1 MNKTTPGAVGTT
13 SSNYLPVK
21 PVGHGKAVLIIALGT
36 AMLAFTPIWVKA
48 TNMDPATQAFLR
60 VSIGFLCLLPFG
72 IWEIKRKGA
81 LPKKGITYS
90 VVAGLFLGVDFTC
103 WNYSIF
109 YVGAGIAAILLNL
122 QVIVVPM
129 LTAIFD
135 KYKIP
140 KVFLILVPI
149 MVVGVLLT
157 GGVFEPAEASTG
169 PEEILGIKTA
179 TLGTILGLTSGIC
192 YSFYLYF
199 SRKAGTTAPRKDL
212 YVQPMMYTFAAQMV
226 APTLW
231 AFTGSPRG
239 GFDFKYGV
247 FDENGQLPM
256 GDPWNDLGAE
266 LTGWNWF
273 HLISLAVVGQAMAW
287 TFVQWGTVWLEPV
300 LSAGIL
306 LLSPVSSVVIAW
318 PLFGEIPSALQWVGI
333 VLILGTVMYQ
343 NGLFDSM
350 FGKKKKTADVGN
362 PEDSIDDE
370 LVREGLAPGHSP
382 DEATP
387 LRDEK

>member
-1 MNKTTPGAVGTT
+1 M
-13 SSNYLPVK
+13 
-21 PVGHGKAVLIIALGT
+21 LIIALGT

-60 VSIGFLCLLPFG
+60 ILIGVICLLPFYL
-72 IWEIKRKGA
+72 WEIKRKGS
-81 LPKKGITYS
+81 LSKRGITYAC
-90 VVAGLFLGVDFTC
+90 VAGGFLGIDFTC

-135 KYKIP
+135 KYRIP

-157 GGVFEPAEASTG
+157 GGVFEPSEPTG
-169 PEEILGIKTA
+169 PAEILGIKTA
-179 TLGTILGLTSGIC
+179 TLGTCLGLTSGIC

-199 SRKAGTTAPRKDL
+199 TRKSGTTAHRKDL
-212 YVQPMMYTFAAQMV
+212 YVQPMFFTGLAQLV
-226 APTLW
+226 APTIW

-239 GFDFKYGV
+239 GFDFKHGV
-247 FDENGQLPM
+247 FIDGVLPA
-256 GDPWNDLGAE
+256 GDAWYELGSDLTAM
-266 LTGWNWF
+266 NWF
-273 HLISLAVVGQAMAW
+273 HLFSLGIIGQAAAW

-318 PLFGEIPSALQWVGI
+318 PLFGEVPSALQWVGI

-343 NGLFDSM
+343 NGLFDVM
-350 FGKKKKTADVGN
+350 FGKKKKTGDVGN
-362 PEDSIDDE
+362 PEDTIDDE
-370 LVREGLAPGHSP
+370 LIREGLAPGHSP
-382 DEATP
+382 EEAKD
-387 LRDEK
+387 LRD